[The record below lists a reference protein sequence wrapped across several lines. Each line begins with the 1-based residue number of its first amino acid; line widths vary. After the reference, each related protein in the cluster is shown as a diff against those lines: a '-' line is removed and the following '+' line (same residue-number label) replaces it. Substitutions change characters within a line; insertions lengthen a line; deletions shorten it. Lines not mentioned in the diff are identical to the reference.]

1 MTDDA
6 RTSAAISRRQLL
18 HVTAAVA
25 ITTMI
30 PARSMAADGDT
41 IRIMG
46 VETAALE
53 DWAPYTQETGLKVAF
68 TGINSDPG
76 VFRQE
81 VVANSAGDSVDI
93 FLMDGGIE
101 DELGPK
107 GFFMPID
114 GSKIEGWST
123 IPENMRMSPLLMAGD
138 AVYGIPAVL
147 NADSF
152 AYDRTLFDDKEPLS
166 FALLFE
172 SEATKGKVGLENT
185 WLTTLPMAANY
196 LKVAKGCRN
205 CRSRQHVAGRGQSR
219 GRLFNRAKEGRP
231 VQGIVESFDQSVDM
245 MARKEAVVSNV
256 WEPAVEALQKKGMN
270 IGYATTREGYNKW
283 LIGAFVPETSQGAWD
298 RGACLQGPG
307 GIAWGSLFRADR
319 NPPGLCDRSSGTWAR
334 LRQGTQSSGR
344 SDCRDRGQHREGGEG
359 SLLHPCSGRMPAP
372 THVTEIEAEWERF
385 RQA

>member
-6 RTSAAISRRQLL
+6 RTSGALNRRQLL
-18 HVTAAVA
+18 HVTAAA
-25 ITTMI
+25 AMTTMI
-30 PARSMAADGDT
+30 QSRSMAADGDT

-114 GSKIEGWST
+114 GSKIDGWSS

-138 AVYGIPAVL
+138 TLYGIPAVL

-152 AYDRTLFDDKEPLS
+152 AYDRTVFDDKEPLS

-172 SEATKGKVGLENT
+172 SDATKGKVGLENT

-196 LKVAKGCRN
+196 LKVAKGAAIADPANMSPEEAKAVVDFLIERKK
-205 CRSRQHVAGRGQSR
+205 AGQ
-219 GRLFNRAKEGRP
+219 FRALWS
-231 VQGIVESFDQSVDM
+231 SFDESVDM
-245 MARKEAVVSNV
+245 MARKEAIVSNV
-256 WEPAVEALQKKGMN
+256 WEPAVKALQKKGMK
-270 IGYATTREGYNKW
+270 IGYAITREGYNKW
-283 LIGAFVPETSQGAWD
+283 LIGAFVPKQVKD
-298 RGACLQGPG
+298 RGTEALVYKALAGLLG
-307 GIAWGSLFRADR
+307 GAYSAQIAILRGYATGHPELGLAYAKAHNLPADQIAAIEANIVKVEKKFAAPLFWQNA
-319 NPPGLCDRSSGTWAR
+319 
-334 LRQGTQSSGR
+334 
-344 SDCRDRGQHREGGEG
+344 
-359 SLLHPCSGRMPAP
+359 AP